1 LFLVQESYSLPRH
14 RGNLLLV
21 HEFRIEPTRRG
32 LYESYNAAITSG
44 NPTVRLI
51 QSRAGI
57 KGTRRQDV
65 KILLCRVENEG
76 NLLNLAQTHLRD
88 KFNPP
93 IYSKLVGSR
102 KDNKMRNK

>member
-1 LFLVQESYSLPRH
+1 M
-14 RGNLLLV
+14 V

-32 LYESYNAAITSG
+32 LYESYDYAAITSG

-88 KFNPP
+88 KFNPSTH
-93 IYSKLVGSR
+93 SKLVVGR
-102 KDNKMRNK
+102 KYNKMKNK